1 MQIGE
6 RVCGDVVIVEP
17 RGRLTEENELQF
29 TGTIRRLLEQG
40 RTRLV
45 LNLAGVP
52 SIDSIGLGAIVQAY
66 ISARRC
72 GGELKLLNVTGH
84 SHQLLATT
92 KLLTV
97 FETYDSEHEAE
108 LSFSANP

>member
-1 MQIGE
+1 MEIGE
-6 RVCGDVVIVEP
+6 RVCRDVVIVEP
-17 RGRLTEENELQF
+17 TGRLTEENELQF
-29 TGTIRRLLEQG
+29 RETFRRLLEQG

-52 SIDSIGLGAIVQAY
+52 SIDSVALGAIAQAY
-66 ISARRC
+66 ISARRR
-72 GGELKLLNVTGH
+72 GGELKLLHVTGQ

-97 FETYDSEHEAE
+97 FETFDSEHEAE